1 MGMVEIYYLIWWI
14 SIHKTAILG
23 YDSGTTSA
31 PTSSG
36 EKDLESSWT
45 VRTIWSGRLL
55 VEGQPLQL
63 KANWYL
69 WDCHHHHHH
78 RYQHHHQRI
87 YQSGCGLCLSIP
99 EGFSLV
105 RDYLPHKVWV
115 VRVSTITLWPP
126 GGVLDRSPSNSS
138 YGLIVPR
145 SGSAL
150 LNPGFTQ
157 ETKQQ
162 GGWKDLPPA
171 TRSCSALCLQ
181 PAVVLCPLFW
191 FHILRSGDIDLW
203 RTCIFRCFVYP
214 AKCK

>member
-1 MGMVEIYYLIWWI
+1 MLHPSRWNSSPKPTEGPLDSKEEPIWVPGQACNHGDKLSYVIVVLGQSRLRVASHLVCLVWITESLSKLYPHMGMVEIYYLIWWI

-63 KANWYL
+63 KENWYL
-69 WDCHHHHHH
+69 WDCHHQHHHH
-78 RYQHHHQRI
+78 HQSI
-87 YQSGCGLCLSIP
+87 YQSCCGLCLSIP

-115 VRVSTITLWPP
+115 VRVSTITLWA
-126 GGVLDRSPSNSS
+126 
-138 YGLIVPR
+138 PR
-145 SGSAL
+145 GSAWS
-150 LNPGFTQ
+150 FTQ
-157 ETKQQ
+157 
-162 GGWKDLPPA
+162 
-171 TRSCSALCLQ
+171 
-181 PAVVLCPLFW
+181 
-191 FHILRSGDIDLW
+191 
-203 RTCIFRCFVYP
+203 
-214 AKCK
+214 